1 MENELIPN
9 PTDRI
14 LCVKIGKV
22 KRDNIYE
29 MARKYWV
36 VNLEKASKATHVLA
50 IIDGIVEAV
59 YLPISWKMTEDVG
72 HEGRCEF
79 FGTEDKN
86 SVYLGKSVK
95 SFYGH
100 SSNPVKYINM

>member
-36 VNLEKASKATHVLA
+36 VNLEKASRTTHVLA
-50 IIDGIVEAV
+50 IIEGIVEAV

-79 FGTEDKN
+79 IGTEDRN
-86 SVYLGKSVK
+86 SIYLGKSVK
-95 SFYGH
+95 SFYGF